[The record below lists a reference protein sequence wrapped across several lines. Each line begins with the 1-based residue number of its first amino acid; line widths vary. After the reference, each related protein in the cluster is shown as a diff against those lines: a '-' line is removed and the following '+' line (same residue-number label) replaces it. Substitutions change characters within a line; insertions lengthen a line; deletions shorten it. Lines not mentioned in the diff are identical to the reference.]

1 MIKHG
6 GKRNGAGR
14 PKGQGVYG
22 TSTKAIRVP
31 EHLVEDIKDFSM
43 NGGYKIPFF
52 SSMVEAGY
60 PSLAEDH
67 IEEMLDMNNLLIK
80 NPDTTFCVKVTGLS
94 MIDAGIYEGDKLL
107 VDSSIPP
114 AEGKIIIAAIDG
126 MLTVKRLG
134 YIKGKPFLLPE
145 NPNFNPIP
153 ILENSEVH
161 IWGVVT
167 NILRNL

>member
-1 MIKHG
+1 MKHG
-6 GKRNGAGR
+6 GKRAGAGR
-14 PKGQGVYG
+14 PKGQGRYG
-22 TSTKAIRVP
+22 TTTKAIRVP
-31 EHLVEDIKDFSM
+31 AHLVDDIYDYST

-60 PSLAEDH
+60 PSTAEDH

-80 NPDTTFCVKVTGLS
+80 NPQTTFCVKVTGLS

-107 VDSSIPP
+107 VDSSITPR
-114 AEGKIIIAAIDG
+114 EGKIVVAAIDG

-134 YIKGKPFLLPE
+134 YINGKPYLLPE
-145 NPNFNPIP
+145 NVNFDPIP

-167 NILRNL
+167 NILRSL